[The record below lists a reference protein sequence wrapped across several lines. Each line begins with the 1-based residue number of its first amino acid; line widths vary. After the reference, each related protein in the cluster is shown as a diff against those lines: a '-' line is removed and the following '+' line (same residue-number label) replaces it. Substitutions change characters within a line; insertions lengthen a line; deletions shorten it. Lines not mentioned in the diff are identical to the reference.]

1 MNYLA
6 IIVFLTLY
14 YSFALMEINQVMA
27 KMIFTYNWK
36 VVKTSDNWIAE
47 SQCHVMWWKPALHIE
62 FHERKLC

>member
-1 MNYLA
+1 
-6 IIVFLTLY
+6 
-14 YSFALMEINQVMA
+14 MEINQVMA

-47 SQCHVMWWKPALHIE
+47 SQCHVMWRKPALHIE